1 MGMKSE
7 DILAYIHD
15 AFPDA
20 DVELKD
26 LAGDN
31 NHYALTIAS
40 PAFEGKSKVAQHK
53 MVYQAL
59 KGHVGDT
66 LHALAVTT
74 LPKKP

>member
-7 DILAYIHD
+7 EILAYIHE

-20 DVELKD
+20 DVDLKD
-26 LAGDN
+26 LAGDH

-40 PAFEGKSKVAQHK
+40 PAFEGITKIMQHK

-66 LHALAVTT
+66 LHALSITT